1 MTDGMLLREAM
12 SDPLLERYQ
21 VIILD
26 EAHERTLATDVLFGL
41 LKEVITL
48 CAYTCGCLLTH
59 SLGSFALSPAVQ
71 WLLTC
76 TQTDYICIGSEAT
89 TRPQACRH
97 ECHLGG

>member
-41 LKEVITL
+41 LKEVFERM
-48 CAYTCGCLLTH
+48 YTCCLTH
-59 SLGSFALSPAVQ
+59 STNAPPAESTHFPIGAVSVQ
-71 WLLTC
+71 
-76 TQTDYICIGSEAT
+76 
-89 TRPQACRH
+89 P
-97 ECHLGG
+97 